1 MLLREDMIIEWIP
14 EPSRL
19 RSTDTI
25 KYNTIE
31 VDNVL
36 VLYNSHS
43 TYYELKQIDE
53 TTTDNVDY

>member
-1 MLLREDMIIEWIP
+1 MIIEWIP